1 MLIRKAH
8 FKDLPAIN
16 EIYNHAILN
25 LTATFD
31 EEIRKFE
38 ERQEWFET
46 HHDPRYPLVVAED
59 NGEVVGWGSISPFR
73 PRAAYRFSGETS
85 IYVRNDKYG
94 HGIGTLLLQELI
106 ILAKENKLHALLG
119 IIVDDNQSSIKLH
132 CKFGFQKVGYLKE
145 VGFKFGRWL
154 DIIIMQKML

>member
-1 MLIRKAH
+1 M
-8 FKDLPAIN
+8 
-16 EIYNHAILN
+16 
-25 LTATFD
+25 
-31 EEIRKFE
+31 
-38 ERQEWFET
+38 
-46 HHDPRYPLVVAED
+46 
-59 NGEVVGWGSISPFR
+59 
-73 PRAAYRFSGETS
+73 
-85 IYVRNDKYG
+85 RNDKYG